1 MTKAEIAE
9 QEIEAF
15 TWMKKQG
22 YDRRASKDIS
32 PILVKYLNE
41 KQCNMHVVGVTLP
54 SDKEIDLEVLDIIDK
69 NLQCGTGQEEGI
81 LCNRFATTSFI
92 RNYIKKIVGN

>member
-1 MTKAEIAE
+1 MTQVEKIKFLRSNLSEGIGGSYLEDMLNLLDSFEKEQSKA
-9 QEIEAF
+9 
-15 TWMKKQG
+15 
-22 YDRRASKDIS
+22 
-32 PILVKYLNE
+32 L
-41 KQCNMHVVGVTLP
+41 NMHVVGVTLP